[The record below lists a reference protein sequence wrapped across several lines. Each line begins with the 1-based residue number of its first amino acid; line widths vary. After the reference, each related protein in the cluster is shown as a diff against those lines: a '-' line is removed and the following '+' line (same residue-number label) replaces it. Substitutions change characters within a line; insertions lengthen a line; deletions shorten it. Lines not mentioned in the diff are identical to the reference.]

1 MHLFFQKL
9 FRFQHH
15 GGKFLGAEIWY
26 LTGGGLAINRGGRD
40 FLSAKL
46 DRPVRELP
54 RKTGKLSSPVY
65 TSVLGLLDLIID
77 TLVNANANR
86 GVRAFFNNLF
96 GG

>member
-1 MHLFFQKL
+1 M
-9 FRFQHH
+9 
-15 GGKFLGAEIWY
+15 AY
-26 LTGGGLAINRGGRD
+26 LTCGGLAVDRGDRE
-40 FLSAKL
+40 FLSAKR
-46 DRPVRELP
+46 DRPERELQ

>member
-1 MHLFFQKL
+1 M
-9 FRFQHH
+9 
-15 GGKFLGAEIWY
+15 
-26 LTGGGLAINRGGRD
+26 
-40 FLSAKL
+40 
-46 DRPVRELP
+46 RELP